1 MNEILF
7 EVLKAVII
15 VSIIVGMKYIIPW
28 IKENTDLT
36 KNQILM
42 EIVTA
47 AVQYAEQTIT
57 DAGAG
62 AQKKAIVTEFLKG
75 QLLAKN
81 ISISDEQLNTLI
93 ESAVYAMKI
102 SKNK

>member
-7 EVLKAVII
+7 ELLKAVII

-28 IKENTDLT
+28 IKENTDLA

-42 EIVTA
+42 DIVTA

-57 DAGAG
+57 DNGSG
-62 AQKKAIVTEFLKG
+62 EQKKAIVTEFLKE
-75 QLLAKN
+75 QLIAKN
-81 ISISDEQLNTLI
+81 ISITDEQLNALI
-93 ESAVYAMKI
+93 ESAVYAM
-102 SKNK
+102 NKAKE